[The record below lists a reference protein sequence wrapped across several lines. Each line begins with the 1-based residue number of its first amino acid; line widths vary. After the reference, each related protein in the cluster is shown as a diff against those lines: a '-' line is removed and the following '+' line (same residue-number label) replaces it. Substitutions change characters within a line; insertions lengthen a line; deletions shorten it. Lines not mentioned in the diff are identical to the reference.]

1 MNSLINNPPTTVYG
15 ELQQLTSDCEN
26 IRLSHIP
33 NEVYNQQPELELEL
47 ENEDIVN
54 KKINKFTSIIKKI
67 YADVGKDFGACLD
80 NPNLLKTINK
90 KYPHLIRQRL
100 TKRTK
105 KIEAKAYI
113 HEILEKP
120 EYSKYIEEFSR
131 QDKKEIYRYCI
142 KKIIGVYKHAQALK
156 TGYCNLQII
165 NGFSEKNTIS
175 IGITK
180 NTIEANGQWLDRLFK
195 ELDNRFPHIKL
206 NDKIM
211 IISSKKNDLDGNA
224 THCKDVNSAWKLLK
238 RENNF
243 KIIFICSNKIRI
255 SDVLEM
261 AEDFQNLNIELQKK
275 LRIFHDE
282 AHNLKEGIPAY
293 RYLIENIVI
302 QPNVLSYTPI
312 TASNNSI
319 FDENN
324 PLWKKDN
331 LENFALNYTIFDKTK
346 SNDPTFSS
354 CNKAIQI
361 SLETLK
367 NNPKWI
373 NYEVNKFPKYTFITV
388 HKNEI
393 KLDSNILNTHNLDK
407 LKIRLTKEIELF
419 KNQNISTTD
428 FDINNIII
436 NKNNY
441 SSTELIENIKMINIE
456 RRRTLEF
463 CDFMKN
469 DKEIEA
475 VNSGLNCL
483 NMNQLLD
490 NNYYT
495 RNIFNIYILSTP
507 NRRTLTRYLCEQ
519 ATAKDFNPIVLG
531 IYGNEGE
538 KYHLMFD
545 NREIEVSSIMDNG
558 EFNVKLDK
566 LFTHLKSINVN
577 IDRPFIIIG
586 NYTPTGESLTFV
598 NYTYGTIRGNIR
610 LISTNAEED
619 YQEASRNNYMATK
632 FLENDS
638 TWVMPEKYLI
648 GPKIFINNALSYEV
662 ENDARIDYML
672 SNNSN
677 NNNNNTINLSSV
689 NNSSLPET
697 GGIVG
702 IPIKITLDRSD
713 PIVIEMIEIAEKPR
727 RTSEDKT
734 NILKLL
740 KKYVDSGEC
749 TFEDKTG
756 KFNFDTSTIIDFR
769 SYKKKENGPEK
780 GVWKF
785 TSYQNHFIIE
795 TPFINSINNIEANQ
809 CEILTCVDTYIL
821 KDKNGVEIEK
831 NLKSVWWIGYK
842 YNNNI

>member
-441 SSTELIENIKMINIE
+441 SST
-456 RRRTLEF
+456 
-463 CDFMKN
+463 
-469 DKEIEA
+469 
-475 VNSGLNCL
+475 
-483 NMNQLLD
+483 
-490 NNYYT
+490 
-495 RNIFNIYILSTP
+495 
-507 NRRTLTRYLCEQ
+507 
-519 ATAKDFNPIVLG
+519 
-531 IYGNEGE
+531 
-538 KYHLMFD
+538 
-545 NREIEVSSIMDNG
+545 
-558 EFNVKLDK
+558 
-566 LFTHLKSINVN
+566 
-577 IDRPFIIIG
+577 
-586 NYTPTGESLTFV
+586 
-598 NYTYGTIRGNIR
+598 
-610 LISTNAEED
+610 
-619 YQEASRNNYMATK
+619 
-632 FLENDS
+632 
-638 TWVMPEKYLI
+638 
-648 GPKIFINNALSYEV
+648 
-662 ENDARIDYML
+662 
-672 SNNSN
+672 
-677 NNNNNTINLSSV
+677 
-689 NNSSLPET
+689 
-697 GGIVG
+697 
-702 IPIKITLDRSD
+702 
-713 PIVIEMIEIAEKPR
+713 
-727 RTSEDKT
+727 
-734 NILKLL
+734 
-740 KKYVDSGEC
+740 
-749 TFEDKTG
+749 
-756 KFNFDTSTIIDFR
+756 
-769 SYKKKENGPEK
+769 
-780 GVWKF
+780 
-785 TSYQNHFIIE
+785 
-795 TPFINSINNIEANQ
+795 
-809 CEILTCVDTYIL
+809 
-821 KDKNGVEIEK
+821 
-831 NLKSVWWIGYK
+831 
-842 YNNNI
+842 